1 MKKRHCKKI
10 EKKHKNEYDLNEILS
25 MLLYTRVLYP
35 GSKRS
40 SLEDKFCEKFGIS
53 KVVVCTDLEYN
64 AAEIIKVNGGR
75 WVIED
80 CFRITKTEF
89 GARHLY
95 EILNAGADREVA
107 EVGELIAYVKD
118 GHAPGLVLVPPT
130 SVCQHIQ
137 DSFSDDQERDRERV
151 NPQAGFH
158 RAGEEHMFLAVVDD
172 GIVLFEDVTFANR
185 LVSDQALKLLP
196 GHQVSCVLILL
207 VRPRS

>member
-40 SLEDKFCEKFGIS
+40 SLEDKLCEKFGIS
-53 KVVVCTDLEYN
+53 KVVVCTDLEDN

-89 GARHLY
+89 EARPVFLQRDDRIKAHFLTCFLALLLY
-95 EILNAGADREVA
+95 KYLEKKVNRGGKHFSPAQIIDTLKDMNFIAVS
-107 EVGELIAYVKD
+107 GEGYI
-118 GHAPGLVLVPPT
+118 PT
-130 SVCQHIQ
+130 YTRGDLTNNLHGS
-137 DSFSDDQERDRERV
+137 
-151 NPQAGFH
+151 AGF
-158 RAGEEHMFLAVVDD
+158 RTDTQ
-172 GIVLFEDVTFANR
+172 IVSKQRMKSIIVE
-185 LVSDQALKLLP
+185 SKK
-196 GHQVSCVLILL
+196 S
-207 VRPRS
+207 SK

>member
-1 MKKRHCKKI
+1 M
-10 EKKHKNEYDLNEILS
+10 KHKNEYDLNEILS

-35 GSKRS
+35 GSKRP
-40 SLEDKFCEKFGIS
+40 SLEDKLCEKFGIS
-53 KVVVCTDLEYN
+53 KVVVCTDLEDN

-95 EILNAGADREVA
+95 EILNAGAEREVA

-158 RAGEEHMFLAVVDD
+158 RAGEEHMFLAEVDD